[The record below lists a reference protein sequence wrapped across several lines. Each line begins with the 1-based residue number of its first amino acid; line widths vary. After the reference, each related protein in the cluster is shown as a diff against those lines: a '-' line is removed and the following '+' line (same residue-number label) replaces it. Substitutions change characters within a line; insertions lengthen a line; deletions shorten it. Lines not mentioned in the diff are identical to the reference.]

1 LNAVNHA
8 LAETVAAKETV
19 IARQAAEMKTLQ
31 ERLDYMERVMVVGAD
46 PMHLFEEQR
55 DASLMI
61 VRKFISD
68 GRQLEVAR
76 QRLLEPRFKDQVSLN
91 YKKTIRE
98 TLLKGKVDRIIKLV
112 RLVQRSLFKHQHSD
126 DKNAFK

>member
-31 ERLDYMERVMVVGAD
+31 ERFNYMERVIVVGAEW
-46 PMHLFEEQR
+46 MHLFEEQR

-98 TLLKGKVDRIIKLV
+98 TLL
-112 RLVQRSLFKHQHSD
+112 
-126 DKNAFK
+126 